1 MQKLA
6 HDLRTTL
13 STIYPSILKRLLKL
27 FPRSLEPA
35 ALTVLLETLASLFR
49 YLLVPSIHTELI
61 THSWGAI
68 RLILPKC
75 LPEIQRAIA
84 EVWGSV
90 LRRLKTASREHAVKL
105 LAENVEGLEDVSAWA
120 IVFSS
125 KVCFIGSDISF
136 PRTDDVLSSQYL
148 KLYTLPQRPLSRLSS
163 IITFWQRIQ
172 IRRIPSYVVPSPRS
186 FTMLKLPSNF
196 PSWEIF

>member
-13 STIYPSILKRLLKL
+13 SPVYPSILKRLLKL

-35 ALTVLLETLASLFR
+35 ALTILLETVASLFR

-75 LPEIQRAIA
+75 LPEIQRAVA

-90 LRRLKTASREHAVKL
+90 LRRLKTTSREHAVKL
-105 LAENVEGLEDVSAWA
+105 LAENAEGLEDASAWA

-125 KVCFIGSDISF
+125 KVCLIGLSIFF
-136 PRTDDVLSSQYL
+136 PRGLTLSCQVNISNPAHLHIIHFRDPSHLSYL
-148 KLYTLPQRPLSRLSS
+148 GR
-163 IITFWQRIQ
+163 
-172 IRRIPSYVVPSPRS
+172 
-186 FTMLKLPSNF
+186 
-196 PSWEIF
+196 